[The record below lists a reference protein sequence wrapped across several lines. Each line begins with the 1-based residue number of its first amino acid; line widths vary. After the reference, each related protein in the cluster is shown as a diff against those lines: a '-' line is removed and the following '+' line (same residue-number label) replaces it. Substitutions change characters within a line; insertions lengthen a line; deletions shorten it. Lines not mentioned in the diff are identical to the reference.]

1 MAMSDVLYRLI
12 GRRSPNCPNEAEIL
26 AYSENKLSRTSYA
39 RFERHFAEC
48 EDCRESLAFVGRGL
62 DHGGAQPSEA
72 LVSTQTERV
81 LNYIRIDEINRSARK
96 GAARAWPGFQ
106 ISYARLATVGLVIC
120 AIVAAGVYVIMPK
133 QSAAGAGMEAF
144 KLAVR
149 DNRRIPERVSG
160 GLSYSPYSITRGDD
174 RLGDDLYFDR
184 ALAKLTTAEQEN
196 APAEDRLVLARVYL
210 ARGRIGDFRRALE
223 ILRQLAARGVETPE
237 ALNDT
242 GVAHLELGQ
251 YDEATAY
258 FTRALAKAPAYD
270 EALFNRALSE
280 QGAGRNDNAR
290 RDWQQFI
297 DQSKDEK
304 WKAEGRVH
312 LKDLDAAGSR

>member
-1 MAMSDVLYRLI
+1 MGMSDVLYRLI
-12 GRRSPNCPNEAEIL
+12 GRKSPNCPNEAEIL
-26 AYSENKLSRTSYA
+26 AYSENKLSPTSYA

-48 EDCRESLAFVGRGL
+48 EDCREILAFVGRGL
-62 DHGGAQPSEA
+62 DQGEAQPSDA

-96 GAARAWPGFQ
+96 DTTRAWPRLQ
-106 ISYARLATVGLVIC
+106 ISYARLATIGLVVC
-120 AIVAAGVYVIMPK
+120 AIAAAGVFVITRQ
-133 QSAAGAGMEAF
+133 QSAADAGMEAF
-144 KLAVR
+144 RLAIR

-160 GLSYSPYSITRGDD
+160 GLAYSPYSTTRGDD
-174 RLGDDLYFDR
+174 RFDDDLYFDR
-184 ALAKLTTAEQEN
+184 ALAKLMSAEQEN
-196 APAEDRLVLARVYL
+196 APPEDRLVLARVYL
-210 ARGRIGDFRRALE
+210 ARGKLSDARRALE

-242 GVAHLELGQ
+242 GVAHLELEH
-251 YDEATAY
+251 YDEATGY
-258 FTRALAKAPAYD
+258 FSRALANAPTYD

-280 QGAGRNDNAR
+280 QRAGRNDNAR
-290 RDWQQFI
+290 RDWQQFL

-304 WKAEGRVH
+304 WKDEGRTH